1 MKTERNEIPA
11 MQAAAEN
18 AALGRTVIEKIKARR
33 KVFATLVLLSVGA
46 YALFIILLP
55 FGVIPARAVLP
66 LLALFTAELVILW
79 SIMKLLDRRD
89 EHR

>member
-18 AALGRTVIEKIKARR
+18 AAQGRAVIEKIKARR

-46 YALFIILLP
+46 YALFIVLLP
-55 FGVIPARAVLP
+55 FRIIPARAVLP

-89 EHR
+89 ERH